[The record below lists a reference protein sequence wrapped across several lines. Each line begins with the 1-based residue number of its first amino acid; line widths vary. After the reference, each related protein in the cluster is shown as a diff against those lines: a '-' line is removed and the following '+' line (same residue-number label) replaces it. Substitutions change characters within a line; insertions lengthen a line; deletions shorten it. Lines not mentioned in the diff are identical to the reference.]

1 MIACRRH
8 VCTCRLDVPERR
20 INRVVFG
27 HLIDAIGEV
36 VWQQPS
42 ANPRRKGAQHCGA
55 NLWSARCQRQ
65 TAQGDRRVAP
75 PVVEPGVAGDHRPA
89 EWCRR
94 IRWPGRGGNAS
105 SYEEVISGK
114 NQCLHLSARSDRRIG
129 TVTNR
134 LRTGEQ
140 IAIARLTLGEKRRPA
155 TARHR
160 GEELS
165 RRSTDAAALCGD
177 QKRGALARLKPN
189 APAQRNG
196 VVRSVRLNA
205 SCIVPMEEAT
215 NHPSVGGEC
224 AAVAADLHLG
234 PRGAHS
240 PRTLLRT
247 LNYVRLRAR

>member
-36 VWQQPS
+36 VRQQPP
-42 ANPRRKGAQHCGA
+42 AHPRGERAQHRGT

-75 PVVEPGVAGDHRPA
+75 PVVEPGVARDHRPA
-89 EWCRR
+89 EWRR
-94 IRWPGRGGNAS
+94 RVGWSRCGGNAS
-105 SYEEVISGK
+105 THQKVISGK
-114 NQCLHLSARSDRRIG
+114 NQCLQFSARSDRRIS
-129 TVTNR
+129 TVTHR

-140 IAIARLTLGEKRRPA
+140 ITIARLALGKERCTSTP
-155 TARHR
+155 RHR

-177 QKRGALARLKPN
+177 QKRGAVARLKPN

-205 SCIVPMEEAT
+205 SCIVPVEEAT

-234 PRGAHS
+234 PCGAHS

-247 LNYVRLRAR
+247 LNDVGRRAR